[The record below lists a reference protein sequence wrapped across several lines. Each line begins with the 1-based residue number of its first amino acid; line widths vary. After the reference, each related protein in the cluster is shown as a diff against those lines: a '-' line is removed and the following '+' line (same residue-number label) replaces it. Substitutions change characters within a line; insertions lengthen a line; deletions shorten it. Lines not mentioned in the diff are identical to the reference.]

1 LIQLWYV
8 FSSQSRSTR
17 SAAGCGMPH
26 GYSFGRQ
33 CTGWKRQAW
42 YSLLSPLSA
51 HHSATGYIMQTQL
64 GTFKDPTETTSPRLE
79 SSQQRTN
86 GQPHTI
92 SLARFCCYPPAL
104 YTRPTS
110 RCFVPQSGLSY
121 THTPHA
127 HTSSTLACR
136 SRYRLHSSFPSTRHS
151 LQRTN
156 PLFYIQSPP

>member
-1 LIQLWYV
+1 MVCL
-8 FSSQSRSTR
+8 SSQSRSTR
-17 SAAGCGMPH
+17 SAASCGMPPQLLVWETMH
-26 GYSFGRQ
+26 RLEKAGLVFPAVPVISPSLGYWVYNADTIRNLQ
-33 CTGWKRQAW
+33 RPNRDNK
-42 YSLLSPLSA
+42 
-51 HHSATGYIMQTQL
+51 
-64 GTFKDPTETTSPRLE
+64 PRLE

-86 GQPHTI
+86 GQSHTI
-92 SLARFCCYPPAL
+92 GLARFCCYPPAL

-127 HTSSTLACR
+127 HTSSTLARR